1 MKRTAATTTL
11 PHVRTRMSGFGAA
24 LLLAGLVGLPACDA
38 ASVDAGAM
46 KAPAAATLRVATA
59 MPVGARSGAGALVP
73 PAGFVAAVGEGKARK
88 RPCPAADARPYTETL
103 EFASKY
109 EGSDKARDDLNTE
122 SEKRYRTKTAPI
134 TAFEKGV
141 SQQVD
146 EYMRSGSPEALSCAL
161 GLLQQWAGAKA
172 LLGEASNHT
181 GKSVRKWALG
191 SVASSY
197 VRLKFSTSQPLADKP
212 ELSRS
217 VESWMSNVA
226 DRVVKEWKDL
236 PLEKVNNHEYWAA
249 WAVMAV
255 AVATD
260 RRDLFDWSLKQ
271 FDVAMTQIDVDGYLP
286 NELKRDTR
294 ALSYHNYSLPPLT
307 MIAAFAKA
315 NGVELRPEARAAL
328 ERLTGRVMSGVAD
341 PHEFEEKTGKKQVVA
356 DLAQAGKFTWMEP
369 YCWTVRCTSQMQERR
384 DAMRPFK
391 NYRLGGNL
399 TDLFNP
405 VAGKSSSSDDKRA
418 S

>member
-1 MKRTAATTTL
+1 
-11 PHVRTRMSGFGAA
+11 MSARLTNFGAA
-24 LLLAGLVGLPACDA
+24 VLLASLMGLQVYDA
-38 ASVDAGAM
+38 AGVDSFS
-46 KAPAAATLRVATA
+46 APR
-59 MPVGARSGAGALVP
+59 GEGGGLVP
-73 PAGFVAAVGEGKARK
+73 PAGFQAAVGTEKPRK
-88 RPCPAADARPYTETL
+88 RPCPGGEARPFTGTL

-109 EGSDKARDDLNTE
+109 EGSDKARDDLNQDA
-122 SEKRYRTKTAPI
+122 EKRYRDKTAPI

-141 SQQVD
+141 SYQID
-146 EYMRSGSPEALSCAL
+146 EYMRSGSPDALACATN
-161 GLLQQWAGAKA
+161 LLQQWANSRA

-191 SVASSY
+191 SVASAY
-197 VRLKFSTSQPLADKP
+197 VRLKFSASRPLANQP
-212 ELSRS
+212 ALSRD
-217 VESWMSNVA
+217 VEAWMSTVG
-226 DRVVKEWKDL
+226 DRVVQEWKDL
-236 PLEKVNNHEYWAA
+236 PIDKVNNHEYWAA

-255 AVATD
+255 SVATN

-271 FDVAMTQIDVDGYLP
+271 FDTAMTQIDRDGYLP

-315 NGVELRPEARAAL
+315 NNVPMRPEATAAL
-328 ERLTGRVMSGVAD
+328 ERLTGRVMAGVDD
-341 PHEFEEKTGKKQVVA
+341 PHAFEEKTGKKQVVA
-356 DLAQAGKFTWMEP
+356 DLTEAGKFTWMEP
-369 YCWTVRCTSQMQERR
+369 YCWTFHCTTQMQARR

-391 NYRLGGNL
+391 NYRIGGNV

-405 VAGKSSSSDDKRA
+405 GDDRSSSSEDKLT